1 MTDAEIERRRIMNL
15 TRIVARG
22 LEACT
27 REGREGDF
35 ELEILLTGPH
45 GKAVALGILEFAPQ
59 TRLAVKRNARL
70 WHPFGG
76 VEHLLID
83 LISDRSRL
91 GILRVKNLLEAGW
104 NPNYSLPGTG
114 RTALMQVMNN
124 WTPENR
130 TLVAL
135 LLAAGADT
143 TKPSAAGTTVYD
155 DAPTV
160 MRDFIRSTLKDL
172 RQDPTG
178 KKCA

>member
-1 MTDAEIERRRIMNL
+1 MVNL

-27 REGREGDF
+27 REDREADT

-45 GKAVALGILEFAPQ
+45 GKYVVLGILEFALQ
-59 TRLAVKRNARL
+59 TKAALKRSARL

-76 VEHLLID
+76 KEHLLID
-83 LISDRSRL
+83 LVADRSRI

-104 NPNYSLPGTG
+104 SPNYSLPGTG

-130 TLVAL
+130 TLVSM

-155 DAPTV
+155 SAPTV
-160 MRDFIRSTLKDL
+160 MRDFIRNTLQEL
-172 RQDPTG
+172 HQDPTG